1 MLFRASLTS
10 ALLLAVACGGAT
22 SSEPGSSSGS
32 AKPAPS
38 TTPTTTPTAAPT
50 TPAPVRP
57 VVEPQPPIG
66 AFTPTVSTND
76 VSILYPLPEA
86 GTAADYVPA
95 SETTNHGEL
104 LPRAALDVAL
114 GGSSGRLEKTDGLHP
129 SGYDALRLVS
139 LRLDPCAARGNAGCH
154 SEVRAVFQAL
164 YQKTQETPED
174 PQLGLAATDG
184 GVHVMYDVPDDE
196 LVVMTKEIL
205 TLKKANGDA
214 TVDTL
219 GPHPILASQGLGGSF
234 AAGLRKIVRFHL
246 GADRATRITV
256 FDHNFNRES
265 DGWTF
270 GVFDRVGSA
279 FVAADIPVTKEKRQM
294 VSGSPNVGT
303 LTNTFVDGGDT
314 GTVDRVDALVT
325 YERARPGQPATPA
338 MQSAM
343 AAALRVQNPTVHSA
357 ETMDCAN
364 CHLAEGARRI
374 GEATFGLST
383 ASAFQHARSLA
394 HVDERTS
401 VTNLHAFGYLGRQ
414 VSIMQRT
421 ANESVLVADRI
432 AALLTAR

>member
-10 ALLLAVACGGAT
+10 ALLLAIACGGAT
-22 SSEPGSSSGS
+22 TSESGSSSGG
-32 AKPAPS
+32 AAPGPS
-38 TTPTTTPTAAPT
+38 GTPTAAPT
-50 TPAPVRP
+50 TTPTPTPVRP
-57 VVEPQPPIG
+57 AVEPQPPIG
-66 AFTPTVSTND
+66 AFTPAVSTND

-86 GTAADYVPA
+86 GSAADYVPA
-95 SETTNHGEL
+95 SETTNYGEL
-104 LPRAALDVAL
+104 LPRAALDAVLTAR
-114 GGSSGRLEKTDGLHP
+114 RLEQTDGVHP

-139 LRLDPCAARGNAGCH
+139 LRLDPCSARGNAGCH

-164 YQKTQETPED
+164 YRNTQATAGD

-184 GVHVMYDVPDDE
+184 GVHVMYDVPDVE
-196 LVVMTKEIL
+196 LVSMMKEIL

-214 TVDTL
+214 SVDTL
-219 GPHPILASQGLGGSF
+219 GPHPILASQGPSGAF

-246 GADRATRITV
+246 GADRATRITF
-256 FDHNFNRES
+256 FDHNFNPEM

-270 GVFDRVGSA
+270 GVSDRVGA
-279 FVAADIPVTKEKRQM
+279 TFVAVDIPLAKEKHQL

-303 LTNTFVDGGDT
+303 LLSTSADGSGIDA
-314 GTVDRVDALVT
+314 VDRVDALVT
-325 YERARPGQPATPA
+325 GGRSTVPPVSPAVAAA
-338 MQSAM
+338 MT
-343 AAALRVQNPTVHSA
+343 AALRVQNPTVHDA

-374 GEATFGLST
+374 GEGVFGLST

-401 VTNLHAFGYLGRQ
+401 VTNLHAFGYLHRQ

-421 ANESVLVADRI
+421 ANESVIVAERME
-432 AALLTAR
+432 AKVAPR

>member
-10 ALLLAVACGGAT
+10 ALFLVVACGGAT

-38 TTPTTTPTAAPT
+38 TTPTTTPTTAPT

-66 AFTPTVSTND
+66 SFTPVVSTND

-104 LPRAALDVAL
+104 LPRAALDVVL
-114 GGSSGRLEKTDGLHP
+114 GSSGRLEKTDGLHP

-139 LRLDPCAARGNAGCH
+139 LRLDPCSARGNAGCH
-154 SEVRAVFQAL
+154 AEVRAVFQAL
-164 YQKTQETPED
+164 YQKTQATPED
-174 PQLGLAATDG
+174 PQVGLAATDG

-196 LVVMTKEIL
+196 LVSMTKEIL
-205 TLKKANGDA
+205 TLRKIGGDP
-214 TVDTL
+214 TSDTL
-219 GPHPILASQGLGGSF
+219 APHPLLVSQGMSGSF
-234 AAGLRKIVRFHL
+234 AAGLRRIVRFHL
-246 GADRATRITV
+246 GADRATRITF

-270 GVFDRVGSA
+270 GVFDRAGST
-279 FVAADIPVTKEKRQM
+279 FVAANIPVTKEKNQM

-303 LTNTFVDGGDT
+303 LANTFVDGGDT
-314 GTVDRVDALVT
+314 GTVDRVDALVS
-325 YERARPGQPATPA
+325 YERARSGQPATPA

-374 GEATFGLST
+374 GEDTFGLST

-401 VTNLHAFGYLGRQ
+401 VTNLHAFGYLHRQ

-421 ANESVLVADRI
+421 ANESVIVAERLEGKV
-432 AALLTAR
+432 APR